1 MIPDLTTQLT
11 SEDPDIRRAA
21 IEQLQANE
29 PDLSTVPIVVQMLMD
44 GSPGVRDAAAQTL
57 RGWKS
62 AQVAGAIAPLITHRQ
77 AVVRNLAGELLVF
90 MGGDAVECLL
100 PYCHVNDVDTQ
111 KFAIDVLGLIGDPSI
126 APHLFRVMENKDDN
140 VAYAGVEAMG
150 NCRVA
155 EAVGKLKELY
165 ERREILRHVIIESL
179 GKIGSRESFEF
190 LFSHFNDEDPLIRFA
205 VLEALGSVAGS
216 EMIPTLIGFAAQQ
229 QEPNLRRTALQSLVE
244 LVKKSGA
251 LPAFPEGFE
260 LQFASIVEEDHGVN
274 HPWAVEALTWF
285 SGDAAVHALGSAL
298 GASAALDDLIANY
311 FYREP
316 DKALSAALANLAS
329 NDDPPLVVLQLIYT
343 ALSQF
348 NSKIY
353 NNLLLTVSYEDF
365 DRIVEFVERQWYN
378 PDPEMRRFV
387 LDNLFK
393 VDGDR
398 AMDRLQEMAADT
410 EPWNKMHAIE
420 LVETIEDPR
429 IPGLL
434 SALAADDD
442 ELVREMA
449 VAQLQRRQL
458 GVSAVPPMAN

>member
-1 MIPDLTTQLT
+1 MIPVLTTQLT
-11 SEDPDIRRAA
+11 SEDPDVRRSA
-21 IEQLQANE
+21 IEQLQSNA
-29 PDLSTVPIVVQMLMD
+29 PDLATVPIVVQMLMD
-44 GSPGVRDAAAQTL
+44 GSPGVRDAAANTL

-90 MGGDAVECLL
+90 MGSDAVECLL

-111 KFAIDVLGLIGDPSI
+111 KFAIDVLGLIHDPAV

-140 VAYAGVEAMG
+140 VAFAGVEAVG
-150 NCRVA
+150 NCRIPT
-155 EAVGKLKELY
+155 AVEKLKDLY

-179 GKIGSRESFEF
+179 GKIGDRDSLEF
-190 LFSHFNDEDPLIRFA
+190 LFQHFYDDDPLIRFA
-205 VLEALGSVAGS
+205 VLEALGAVGDDTV
-216 EMIPTLIGFAAQQ
+216 IPTLLLYADQQ
-229 QEPNLRRTALQSLVE
+229 SEPNLRRMALQSLVE
-244 LVKKSGA
+244 LIKKSGV
-251 LPAFPEGFE
+251 LPAFPTGFE
-260 LQFASIVEEDHGVN
+260 KHLILLVEADHGALY
-274 HPWAVEALTWF
+274 PWAVEALMWF
-285 SGDAAVHALGSAL
+285 TGDAVSAALGTAL
-298 GASAALDDLIANY
+298 GANPALDEQLANY

-316 DKALSAALANLAS
+316 DKAFAVALAILAS
-329 NDDPPLVVLQLIYT
+329 HVDPPLIVLQLVYN

-353 NNLLLTVSYEDF
+353 NNLLLTVSYDDF
-365 DRIVEFVERQWYN
+365 DRVVEFVERQWYN

-398 AMDRLQEMAADT
+398 AMDHLQEMANDT

-434 SALAADDD
+434 TMLANDED
-442 ELVREMA
+442 ELVRDMA
-449 VAQLQRRQL
+449 IAQLQRRQNTGAAAPVL
-458 GVSAVPPMAN
+458 N

>member
-1 MIPDLTTQLT
+1 MMPALTTQLT

-21 IEQLQANE
+21 IEQLQSNE

-44 GSPGVRDAAAQTL
+44 GSPGVRDAAANTL

-62 AQVAGAIAPLITHRQ
+62 AQVAGAVAPLITHRQ

-90 MGGDAVECLL
+90 MGSDSVECLL

-111 KFAIDVLGLIGDPSI
+111 KFAIDLLGLIGDPSV

-150 NCRVA
+150 NCQVA
-155 EAVGKLKELY
+155 GAVEKLKDLY

-179 GKIGSRESFEF
+179 GKIGSRESLEF
-190 LFSHFNDEDPLIRFA
+190 LFLHFHDDDPLIRFA
-205 VLEALGSVAGS
+205 VLEALGGVGDATV
-216 EMIPTLIGFAAQQ
+216 IPMLIQFVEHQH
-229 QEPNLRRTALQSLVE
+229 EPNLRRMALQSLVE
-244 LVKKSGA
+244 LIKKSEV
-251 LPAFPEGFE
+251 LPQFPAGFE
-260 LQFASIVEEDHGVN
+260 QTLIRVVEEDHGIAY
-274 HPWAVEALTWF
+274 PWAVEALMWF
-285 SGDAAVHALGSAL
+285 TGDAVADVLGSAL
-298 GASAALDDLIANY
+298 GASPALDEMLANY
-311 FYREP
+311 FYSEP
-316 DKALSAALANLAS
+316 DKAFSAALTNLAR
-329 NDDPPLVVLQLIYT
+329 NEDPPLVVLQLVYN

-365 DRIVEFVERQWYN
+365 DRLVEFVDRQWYN

-393 VDGDR
+393 VDGGR
-398 AMDRLQEMAADT
+398 AMDHLQEMANDT

-434 SALAADDD
+434 AGLANDED

-449 VAQLQRRQL
+449 VAQLQRRQS
-458 GVSAVPPMAN
+458 GVCALPMDN

>member
-1 MIPDLTTQLT
+1 MIPALTTQLT

-21 IEQLQANE
+21 IEQLQYNE

-44 GSPGVRDAAAQTL
+44 GSSGVRDAAANTL

-62 AQVAGAIAPLITHRQ
+62 AQVASAIAPLITHRQ

-90 MGGDAVECLL
+90 MGTDAVECLL

-126 APHLFRVMENKDDN
+126 APHLFRVMEYKDNN

-150 NCRVA
+150 NCHVA
-155 EAVGKLKELY
+155 EAVEKLKDLY

-179 GKIGSRESFEF
+179 GKIGSRESLEF
-190 LFSHFNDEDPLIRFA
+190 LFMHFHDEDPLIRFA
-205 VLEALGSVAGS
+205 VLEALGTVGDAAV
-216 EMIPTLIGFAAQQ
+216 IPTLIEFVGQQ
-229 QEPNLRRTALQSLVE
+229 KEPNLRRMALQSLIE
-244 LVKKSGA
+244 LVKKSGV
-251 LPAFPEGFE
+251 LPAFPNGFE
-260 LQFASIVEEDHGVN
+260 INLVSVVKEDGGRQY
-274 HPWAVEALTWF
+274 PWAVEALMWF
-285 SGDAAVHALGSAL
+285 TGEEVCAALEKAL
-298 GASAALDDLIANY
+298 GASPALDEQLVNY

-316 DKALSAALANLAS
+316 DKAFTAALTNLAR
-329 NDDPPLVVLQLIYT
+329 NEDPPLVVLQLVYN

-365 DRIVEFVERQWYN
+365 DRLVEFVERQWYN

-398 AMDRLQEMAADT
+398 AMDHLQEMANDT

-434 SALAADDD
+434 AALANDEDD
-442 ELVREMA
+442 LVRDMA
-449 VAQLQRRQL
+449 VAQLQRRQSNA
-458 GVSAVPPMAN
+458 VSSTLVN